1 MFFSDKIFKSLPNQ
15 KTASSAS
22 GHTGR
27 SMTKMDS
34 YNAQS
39 DRGKQ
44 RSSSEERRT
53 GFKKFV
59 RRYES

>member
-1 MFFSDKIFKSLPNQ
+1 MFFSHKIFKSLRNQ
-15 KTASSAS
+15 KTASSTS

-27 SMTKMDS
+27 SMTQMDS

-39 DRGKQ
+39 DRGKY
-44 RSSSEERRT
+44 RSSSEERRAD
-53 GFKKFV
+53 FEKFV